1 MLITVHG
8 SALQGIQAVPIRIEV
23 NWMLTGKS
31 SSIVGLP
38 DSAVRES
45 MERIESAY
53 KTNGYRFPRTKLLI
67 NMAPADQRKS
77 GTAFDLPIALGIL
90 GASGQLAH
98 CEALSD
104 YVIMG
109 ELSLDGSLRPVKG
122 ALPFAYRAK
131 QDHFKGI
138 ILPYENLEEA
148 ALLEDFMVLG
158 ARHLNE
164 LVNFFS
170 GNESSLVK
178 SEKIGW
184 SVEINRNPEQQGC
197 FSEVKGQEQAK
208 RALEIAAAGGHH
220 TILIGAPGAGKTMLA
235 KRLPGILPLLT
246 LEEALETTQVYSA
259 SGKTWQKT
267 NLIKTRPFRNPHHS
281 ISDTGLIGGGS
292 YPQPGE
298 ISLAHH
304 GVLFLDELPEFKRN
318 VLEALR
324 QPLEERKIIIA
335 RTGQAFEYP
344 AAFMLVAAMNPCPCG
359 FYNHPHKE
367 CQCAP
372 GMVHRYMQRIS
383 GPLLDRIDLQLEIK
397 PLPVEELSS
406 SGRQETSAVIRERV
420 ERARRKQMERL
431 KGSGLFANAQLEGPL
446 LQEHCPLNK
455 NAQQLLEKAMN
466 KLNLSAR
473 AYDKL
478 LKIARTIADLAGLEP
493 IQVEHLAEAI
503 QYRSLDREHWG
514 R

>member
-8 SALQGIQAVPIRIEV
+8 SALQGIHAVPVTIEV

-45 MERIESAY
+45 VERIESAY

-90 GASGQLAH
+90 GASGQLTQPEELNH
-98 CEALSD
+98 

-109 ELSLDGSLRPVKG
+109 ELSLDGSIRPIKG

-131 QDHFKGI
+131 QDHFRGI

-148 ALLEDFMVLG
+148 SLIEGFNVWG
-158 ARHLNE
+158 AKHLNE

-170 GNESSLVK
+170 GEKNSLTVAQQTKWFSVSSSDDQK
-178 SEKIGW
+178 F
-184 SVEINRNPEQQGC
+184 GC

-220 TILIGAPGAGKTMLA
+220 TLLIGCPGAGKTMLA
-235 KRLPGILPLLT
+235 KRLPGILPALSI
-246 LEEALETTQVYSA
+246 EEAMETTRIYSA
-259 SGKTWQKT
+259 AGRTSSYTK
-267 NLIKTRPFRNPHHS
+267 LISSRPFRQPHHS

-318 VLEALR
+318 ALEALR
-324 QPLEERKIIIA
+324 QPLEERKITIA
-335 RTGQAFEYP
+335 RTGQALEYP
-344 AAFMLVAAMNPCPCG
+344 ASFMLVAAMNPCPCG
-359 FYNHPHKE
+359 FYNHPNKD
-367 CQCAP
+367 CQCSP
-372 GMVHRYMQRIS
+372 GLVQRYLQRIS
-383 GPLLDRIDLQLEIK
+383 GPLLDRIDLQVEIK
-397 PLPVEELSS
+397 PVSISELS
-406 SGRQETSAVIRERV
+406 RKHTKETSSTIRARV
-420 ERARRKQMERL
+420 EKAKEQQLERL
-431 KGSGLFANAQLEGPL
+431 RNSGFFSNAELVGAL
-446 LQEHCPLNK
+446 LQQHCQLDK
-455 NAQQLLEKAMN
+455 TSRLLLEKAMN

-473 AYDKL
+473 AHDRL
-478 LKIARTIADLAGLEP
+478 LKIARTIADLEASP
-493 IQVEHLAEAI
+493 FIKAEHLAEAI

>member
-8 SALQGIQAVPIRIEV
+8 SALQGIHAVPVTIEV

-38 DSAVRES
+38 DSAVKES
-45 MERIESAY
+45 LERIESAY

-90 GASGQLAH
+90 GASGQLTRP
-98 CEALSD
+98 EELNN

-109 ELSLDGSLRPVKG
+109 ELSLDGSIRSVKG
-122 ALPFAYRAK
+122 ALPFAHRAK
-131 QDHFKGI
+131 QDDFKGI

-148 ALLEDFMVLG
+148 TLIEGFSVLG
-158 ARHLNE
+158 AKHLNE

-170 GNESSLVK
+170 GQKISLTSSHKTTWSSVSN
-178 SEKIGW
+178 SEDQKF
-184 SVEINRNPEQQGC
+184 GC
-197 FSEVKGQEQAK
+197 FSDVKGQEPAK

-220 TILIGAPGAGKTMLA
+220 TLLIGSPGAGKTMLA
-235 KRLPGILPLLT
+235 KRLPGILPALS
-246 LEEALETTQVYSA
+246 LEEALETTQIYSA
-259 SGKTWQKT
+259 AGRTGPHRK
-267 NLIKTRPFRNPHHS
+267 LISSRPFRHPHHG

-292 YPQPGE
+292 HPQPGE

-318 VLEALR
+318 ALEALR
-324 QPLEERKIIIA
+324 QPLEERKITIA
-335 RTGQAFEYP
+335 RTGQALEYP

-359 FYNHPHKE
+359 FYNHPDKD

-372 GMVHRYMQRIS
+372 GMVQRYLQRIS
-383 GPLLDRIDLQLEIK
+383 GPLLDRIDLQVEIK
-397 PLPVEELSS
+397 PVSISELSNVH
-406 SGRQETSAVIRERV
+406 RQETSSTIRVRV
-420 ERARRKQMERL
+420 EKAKELQLERL
-431 KGSGLFANAQLEGPL
+431 KGSGFFANAELTGPL
-446 LQEHCPLNK
+446 LQQHCQLDK
-455 NAQQLLEKAMN
+455 TSSLLLEKAMN

-473 AYDKL
+473 AHDRL
-478 LKIARTIADLAGLEP
+478 LKIARTIADLAASPCLKA
-493 IQVEHLAEAI
+493 EHLAEAI
-503 QYRSLDREHWG
+503 QYRSLDREQWG

>member
-8 SALQGIQAVPIRIEV
+8 SALQGIHAVPVTIEV

-38 DSAVRES
+38 DSAVKES
-45 MERIESAY
+45 LERIESAY

-90 GASGQLAH
+90 GASGQLTNH
-98 CEALSD
+98 KALSD

-109 ELSLDGSLRPVKG
+109 ELSLDGSIRPIRG

-131 QDHFKGI
+131 QDDFKGI
-138 ILPYENLEEA
+138 ILPYENLDEA
-148 ALLEDFMVLG
+148 ALMEGFQVLG

-164 LVNFFS
+164 LVHFFS
-170 GNESSLVK
+170 DQENSLVK
-178 SEKIGW
+178 GQKINW
-184 SVEINRNPEQQGC
+184 STALMNSPEITGC

-220 TILIGAPGAGKTMLA
+220 TLLIGCPGAGKTMLA
-235 KRLPGILPLLT
+235 KRLPGILPALSI
-246 LEEALETTQVYSA
+246 EEALETTQVYSA
-259 SGKTWQKT
+259 AGRTGPKNK
-267 NLIKTRPFRNPHHS
+267 LISCRPFRHPHHS
-281 ISDTGLIGGGS
+281 ISATGLIGGGS

-304 GVLFLDELPEFKRN
+304 GVLFLDEFPEFKRN

-324 QPLEERKIIIA
+324 QPLEERKIVIA
-335 RTGQAFEYP
+335 RTGQALEYP
-344 AAFMLVAAMNPCPCG
+344 ASFMLVAAMNPCPCG
-359 FYNHPHKE
+359 FYNHPDKD

-372 GMVHRYMQRIS
+372 GMVQRYLQRVS
-383 GPLLDRIDLQLEIK
+383 GPLLDRIDLQVEIK
-397 PLPVEELSS
+397 PVPTVELSQTHK
-406 SGRQETSAVIRERV
+406 QETSLTILARV
-420 ERARRKQMERL
+420 EKAKQLQLERL
-431 KGSGLFANAQLEGPL
+431 KDSGLFSNAQLYGAL
-446 LQEHCPLNK
+446 LQEHCQLDK
-455 NAQQLLEKAMN
+455 ISRLLLEKTMS

-473 AYDKL
+473 AHDRL
-478 LKIARTIADLAGLEP
+478 LKIARTIADLEETPTIKA
-493 IQVEHLAEAI
+493 EHLAEAI

-514 R
+514 S